1 MSMFN
6 RLGTG
11 KEVTVGFN
19 AAGNGQA
26 STRER
31 RGRGLEGFFQGNKC
45 TFPRLQQ
52 QNEFSSP
59 AILSRGSPWDWR
71 SRITSY
77 I

>member
-6 RLGTG
+6 CSGTG
-11 KEVTVGFN
+11 KEVMVAFN

-31 RGRGLEGFFQGNKC
+31 SGRGLEGFLQGNKC

-59 AILSRGSPWDWR
+59 AVLSRGSPWD
-71 SRITSY
+71 
-77 I
+77 